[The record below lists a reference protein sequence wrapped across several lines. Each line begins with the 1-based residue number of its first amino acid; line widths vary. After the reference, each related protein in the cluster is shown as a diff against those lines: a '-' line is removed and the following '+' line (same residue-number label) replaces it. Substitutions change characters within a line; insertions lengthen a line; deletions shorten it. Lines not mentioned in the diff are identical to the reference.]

1 MRGYGG
7 HLNQRVPNR
16 ATRQRHPSLCKW
28 CRERTCCPNTV
39 LAHTVLTNL
48 GDGFALL
55 CQHGQGVTNTQGG
68 IPQEAQ
74 PVTRRTCACVGLCS
88 DRLAVGSHY
97 ACDQQFRACAT
108 AFDKSAK
115 INAVVQAHMQQQK
128 QLYVAVWLCVWRV
141 LGWLC
146 GCVRCRTHI
155 RVHQRGQVHGND
167 HGSAVEQHPTHGSSK
182 TTFHVLLPRLLPA
195 VLCVLH
201 IKHLHRTHDEL
212 AAQGTL
218 PAVRWATHEHQRT
231 RCAACTVATLQEHA
245 APLPLVA
252 DNAVCTAA

>member
-1 MRGYGG
+1 MRGYGR

-16 ATRQRHPSLCKW
+16 ATRRRHLSLCKW

-128 QLYVAVWLCVWRV
+128 QLYVAAWLCVCAACAWLAVWLCKMPNSHTCAPARSSTWERPWISGRAAPNTWKQQNNLSRV
-141 LGWLC
+141 SPPPTAC
-146 GCVRCRTHI
+146 C
-155 RVHQRGQVHGND
+155 
-167 HGSAVEQHPTHGSSK
+167 AVLPTHQTPS
-182 TTFHVLLPRLLPA
+182 P
-195 VLCVLH
+195 
-201 IKHLHRTHDEL
+201 
-212 AAQGTL
+212 
-218 PAVRWATHEHQRT
+218 
-231 RCAACTVATLQEHA
+231 HA
-245 APLPLVA
+245 R
-252 DNAVCTAA
+252 